1 MFNQQGNETT
11 SSELTCDSARVKSLL
26 TRLDLAINS
35 VSTSDLKSLE
45 TDSEFKSEALQSPV
59 ISGTSQGSTS
69 GEYFSRVGIGKPAS
83 QAYLILDTGS
93 DVNQLIIWVSAVDII
108 MINEG
113 LFIGAAGLLGLGGG
127 SLSFPSQII
136 TTSFSYCLVDRGSE
150 SASTLE
156 FNSTLPPNTV
166 TAPLIRNHQLDNFY
180 YVGLTGLSELVS
192 IPESAF
198 QIYESGNGG
207 VIVDSGTAITQLQT
221 DVYSSLSDAFA
232 RGTKD
237 LPSTNGISLF
247 DTCYNLS
254 SGGNVEVPTVSFHFP
269 DGKLLPLQ
277 AKNYMV
283 PLDSEKAREGER
295 RRREMKARRGRD
307 QAVVAKDMAIASEG
321 DVSVSSQL
329 SGNWF
334 HSSIVLHVH
343 LYWATEY
350 YMGGERGS
358 PSMIRPVSGHEAKML
373 KEGGS
378 VGESKRHSTASYLTG
393 SRFLGSIGLRNR
405 IDLILDRYTSN
416 TTVTVENGHGLTED
430 YWPMY
435 GPCGGVGTQT
445 GWVLGCC
452 CLIVWCV
459 TFATGAALQFLYV
472 LSVIDSWLFVASTFN
487 LSGRW
492 WLLVVSWQVLR
503 FIPSSAL
510 GLELRQCSTKTSLID
525 SVWDGV
531 PCSNPL
537 AVEEAASMPANPL
550 MKSS

>member
-11 SSELTCDSARVKSLL
+11 SSELTVELHSRTSLQKTTHADYKSLTLCLLQCDSARVKSLL

-35 VSTSDLKSLE
+35 VSTSDLKPLE

-93 DVNQLIIWVSAVDII
+93 DNAGTTRVSTRFRTGMGLIPLVILLLELSLSARLQLIMWVSAVDII

-166 TAPLIRNHQLDNFY
+166 TAPLIRNHQLDTFY
-180 YVGLTGLSELVS
+180 YVGLTGLGELVS

-198 QIYESGNGG
+198 QIDESGNGG

-221 DVYSSLSDAFA
+221 DVYSSLSDAFV

-283 PLDSEKAREGER
+283 PLDSEGTFCFASAATKAREEER
-295 RRREMKARRGRD
+295 RRREMKVRRGRD
-307 QAVVAKDMAIASEG
+307 RAVVAKDMAIGSEG
-321 DVSVSSQL
+321 
-329 SGNWF
+329 G
-334 HSSIVLHVH
+334 I
-343 LYWATEY
+343 
-350 YMGGERGS
+350 
-358 PSMIRPVSGHEAKML
+358 
-373 KEGGS
+373 
-378 VGESKRHSTASYLTG
+378 
-393 SRFLGSIGLRNR
+393 
-405 IDLILDRYTSN
+405 
-416 TTVTVENGHGLTED
+416 
-430 YWPMY
+430 
-435 GPCGGVGTQT
+435 
-445 GWVLGCC
+445 
-452 CLIVWCV
+452 
-459 TFATGAALQFLYV
+459 
-472 LSVIDSWLFVASTFN
+472 
-487 LSGRW
+487 
-492 WLLVVSWQVLR
+492 
-503 FIPSSAL
+503 
-510 GLELRQCSTKTSLID
+510 
-525 SVWDGV
+525 
-531 PCSNPL
+531 
-537 AVEEAASMPANPL
+537 
-550 MKSS
+550 

>member
-93 DVNQLIIWVSAVDII
+93 DVNQNAGTTRVSTRFRTGMGLIPLVILLLGLSLSARLQLIIWVSAVDII

-192 IPESAF
+192 IPELAF

-232 RGTKD
+232 KGTKD
-237 LPSTNGISLF
+237 
-247 DTCYNLS
+247 
-254 SGGNVEVPTVSFHFP
+254 
-269 DGKLLPLQ
+269 
-277 AKNYMV
+277 
-283 PLDSEKAREGER
+283 
-295 RRREMKARRGRD
+295 
-307 QAVVAKDMAIASEG
+307 
-321 DVSVSSQL
+321 
-329 SGNWF
+329 
-334 HSSIVLHVH
+334 
-343 LYWATEY
+343 
-350 YMGGERGS
+350 
-358 PSMIRPVSGHEAKML
+358 
-373 KEGGS
+373 
-378 VGESKRHSTASYLTG
+378 
-393 SRFLGSIGLRNR
+393 
-405 IDLILDRYTSN
+405 
-416 TTVTVENGHGLTED
+416 
-430 YWPMY
+430 
-435 GPCGGVGTQT
+435 
-445 GWVLGCC
+445 
-452 CLIVWCV
+452 
-459 TFATGAALQFLYV
+459 
-472 LSVIDSWLFVASTFN
+472 
-487 LSGRW
+487 
-492 WLLVVSWQVLR
+492 
-503 FIPSSAL
+503 
-510 GLELRQCSTKTSLID
+510 
-525 SVWDGV
+525 
-531 PCSNPL
+531 
-537 AVEEAASMPANPL
+537 
-550 MKSS
+550 